1 MNLEK
6 NIEDVRARI
15 MAACKRC
22 GRNPDEITLI
32 GVTKTKPVELIN
44 ESIDKYGIKVI
55 GENKV
60 QEVMQKYDGLSKN
73 AEIHLIGHLQTNKVK
88 YIIDKVDMIHSVD
101 SEHLA
106 DEISR
111 RAQKCGVV
119 MNTLVQVNVSGEES
133 KSGVSVENLD
143 ALLEHISMLP
153 GIKVSGLMTIAPIF
167 DGNIEN
173 TRKVFKTLYNIFL
186 DKKQK
191 KYDNIIMENL
201 SLGMSGDF
209 ECAIEEGATMVR
221 VGKAVYGDRDYSIQS

>member
-6 NIEDVRARI
+6 NIDSVRRRI
-15 MAACKRC
+15 DEACRRC

-32 GVTKTKPVELIN
+32 GVTKTKPVDVIN
-44 ESIDKYGIKVI
+44 ESIEKYGITTI

-60 QEVMQKYDGLSKN
+60 QEIMQKYDTLSKK
-73 AEIHLIGHLQTNKVK
+73 AKIHLIGHLQTNKVK

-101 SEHLA
+101 TMHLA

-133 KSGVSVENLD
+133 KSGVSPENLD
-143 ALLEHISMLP
+143 ELLEHISHLP
-153 GIKVSGLMTIAPIF
+153 GIKVSGLMTIAPVF

-173 TRKVFKTLYNIFL
+173 TRKVFQTLYNIFL

-201 SLGMSGDF
+201 SMGMSGDF
-209 ECAIEEGATMVR
+209 ECAIEEGATMIR
-221 VGKAVYGDRDYSIQS
+221 VGRTIYGDRDYGLQV

>member
-6 NIEDVRARI
+6 NIDNVRRRI
-15 MAACKRC
+15 DEACRRC

-32 GVTKTKPVELIN
+32 GVTKTKPVDVIN
-44 ESIDKYGIKVI
+44 ESIEKYGITTI

-60 QEVMQKYDGLSKN
+60 QEIMQKYDGLSKK
-73 AEIHLIGHLQTNKVK
+73 AKIHLIGHLQTNKVK

-101 SEHLA
+101 TMHLA

-133 KSGVSVENLD
+133 KSGVSPENLD
-143 ALLEHISMLP
+143 ELLEHISRLP
-153 GIKVSGLMTIAPIF
+153 GIKVSGLMTIAPVF

-173 TRKVFKTLYNIFL
+173 TRKVFQTLYNIFL

-201 SLGMSGDF
+201 SMGMSGDF

-221 VGKAVYGDRDYSIQS
+221 VGRTIYGDRDYSIQS

>member
-1 MNLEK
+1 MNLEQ
-6 NIEDVRARI
+6 NINQVRERI
-15 MAACKRC
+15 EAACRRC

-60 QEVMQKYDGLSKN
+60 QEVMQKYDDLSKN

-111 RAQKCGVV
+111 RAVKCGVV

-133 KSGVSVENLD
+133 KSGVSVEKLD
-143 ALLEHISMLP
+143 ALLDHISTLP

-173 TRKVFKTLYNIFL
+173 TRKVFKTLYKIFL

-201 SLGMSGDF
+201 SMGMSGDF

-221 VGKAVYGDRDYSIQS
+221 VGRTIYGDRDYGII

>member
-201 SLGMSGDF
+201 SMGMSGDF